1 MLESTFEDLKGIS
14 TEQEMAP
21 QKGITLRTRTPSGEI
36 CPSKFKSKRTQGS
49 VPLRKLLEAGPKP
62 SSVFSPFRIFYTLN
76 LRVFTAYSFM
86 SLTFHKW
93 LHSGVRLTWV
103 WILALLFK
111 TITISGKSF
120 LHLSE
125 TWFLSLETWD
135 NNTYLRKW
143 SQSLME

>member
-1 MLESTFEDLKGIS
+1 MLESTFEVFKGIS

-21 QKGITLRTRTPSGEI
+21 QKGLTLRTRTPSGEI
-36 CPSKFKSKRTQGS
+36 CPSKFKSKRTQGG

-62 SSVFSPFRIFYTLN
+62 SSIFSPFRIFCTWN
-76 LRVFTAYSFM
+76 LRVFTAFSFM

-93 LHSGVRLTWV
+93 LQSGVRLTWV
-103 WILALLFK
+103 CIPTLLLK
-111 TITISGKSF
+111 TITISGKS

-125 TWFLSLETWD
+125 TWCLSLKTWD